1 MKKLLKY
8 FKLGLWLIK
17 KRNYYLDIEKES
29 EEIREAYSQICC
41 QNADLL
47 KEVSELKAYMELK
60 RMKPYSK
67 R

>member
-17 KRNYYLDIEKES
+17 KRNYYLDLEREN
-29 EEIREAYSQICC
+29 EEIREAYAQMCSQ
-41 QNADLL
+41 NMDLL
-47 KEVSELKAYMELK
+47 QEIDKSKM
-60 RMKPYSK
+60 RPFSK